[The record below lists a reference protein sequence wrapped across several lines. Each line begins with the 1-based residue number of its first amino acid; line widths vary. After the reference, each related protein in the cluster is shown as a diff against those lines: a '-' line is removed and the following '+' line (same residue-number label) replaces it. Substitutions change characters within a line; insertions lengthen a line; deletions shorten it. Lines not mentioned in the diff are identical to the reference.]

1 MPVFPA
7 RDGEVEKISK
17 PRASNFHAVVA
28 KLLFIVKK
36 SQPDILLVVSF
47 LTTRVKDPDRDGW
60 NKMFRVM
67 GYLSE
72 TIDY

>member
-1 MPVFPA
+1 
-7 RDGEVEKISK
+7 
-17 PRASNFHAVVA
+17 
-28 KLLFIVKK
+28 VKK
-36 SQPDILLVVSF
+36 SRPDILLAVSF

>member
-1 MPVFPA
+1 
-7 RDGEVEKISK
+7 
-17 PRASNFHAVVA
+17 
-28 KLLFIVKK
+28 VKK
-36 SQPDILLVVSF
+36 SRPDILLAVSF

-60 NKMFRVM
+60 NKMLRVM